1 MKPYDSFNALTTPVS
16 GSPSCSS
23 GDEGAAAQLPR
34 LRLGS
39 EIQSLSLDS
48 AALEQLSKVCP
59 SSSSIVPAGTTWT
72 VDAEGL
78 LLLFARF
85 SLDGTNATSAPR
97 QIELA
102 EAPSRASASKK
113 SNRNVNEAKEKLIQ

>member
-1 MKPYDSFNALTTPVS
+1 
-16 GSPSCSS
+16 
-23 GDEGAAAQLPR
+23 
-34 LRLGS
+34 
-39 EIQSLSLDS
+39 
-48 AALEQLSKVCP
+48 
-59 SSSSIVPAGTTWT
+59 

-113 SNRNVNEAKEKLIQ
+113 SNRNVNEAKEKLVQ